1 MQKRSLEICCYV
13 AGAGAFGVFFRWLQ
27 TQIAFNDEGLADKS
41 VLNLIVAA
49 YIIAMAVVFIRMVD
63 RLRNGRYFVP
73 DEFSA
78 ALANPGKLFTGF
90 RIFAG
95 VLMAVGGV
103 LLFAT
108 CETAR
113 EASFLR
119 AVALLAMLTG
129 ITFPFVLGAAN
140 SDFFS
145 IHMVCLCSVFPVILC
160 AVWLITSYKTND
172 INSVLWA
179 YSIEIIAI
187 SVNMIA
193 FFRMMGF
200 AFSAPNWPRAMFF
213 AMMSCGVSILALAD
227 ERNMGLQIIFAAT
240 ALMMLIYVW
249 IMIMNLQRFE
259 APPKEYPNDGF
270 ERL

>member
-1 MQKRSLEICCYV
+1 MQKKSLEICCYV

-27 TQIAFNDEGLADKS
+27 TQIAFTEDGLVDSS
-41 VLNLIVAA
+41 VLSLIVVA
-49 YIIAMAVVFIRMVD
+49 YIIIMAVVFIRMVD
-63 RLRNGRYFVP
+63 RMRNARYYVP
-73 DEFSA
+73 DDFSA

-90 RIFAG
+90 RFAAG
-95 VLMAVGGV
+95 LLMVMGGIV
-103 LLFAT
+103 LLAT

-113 EASFLR
+113 EASLLR

-140 SDFFS
+140 SDLFS
-145 IHMVCLCSVFPVILC
+145 MRMVCFCMVIPIILC
-160 AVWLITSYKTND
+160 AVWLITTYKTND
-172 INSVLWA
+172 INSVIWS
-179 YSIEIIAI
+179 YSIEIITV

-193 FFRMMGF
+193 FFRMAGF
-200 AFSAPNWPRAMFF
+200 AFSSPNWPRAMFF
-213 AMMSCGVSILALAD
+213 SMFSCGMSVLSLAD
-227 ERNMGLQIIFAAT
+227 ERNMGLQIIFFST
-240 ALMMLIYVW
+240 ALMMLMFVW

>member
-145 IHMVCLCSVFPVILC
+145 IHMVCL
-160 AVWLITSYKTND
+160 
-172 INSVLWA
+172 
-179 YSIEIIAI
+179 
-187 SVNMIA
+187 
-193 FFRMMGF
+193 
-200 AFSAPNWPRAMFF
+200 
-213 AMMSCGVSILALAD
+213 
-227 ERNMGLQIIFAAT
+227 
-240 ALMMLIYVW
+240 
-249 IMIMNLQRFE
+249 
-259 APPKEYPNDGF
+259 
-270 ERL
+270 